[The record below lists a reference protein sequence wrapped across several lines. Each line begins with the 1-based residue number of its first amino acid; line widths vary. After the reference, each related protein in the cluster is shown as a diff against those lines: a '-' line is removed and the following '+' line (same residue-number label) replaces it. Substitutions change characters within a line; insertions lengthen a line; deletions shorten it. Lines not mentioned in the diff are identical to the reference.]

1 MRIRVPR
8 GAPFIKID
16 RGGPKKEPEIDWAAI
31 VVGAVIVIAIIIALL
46 T

>member
-1 MRIRVPR
+1 MRIRIPR

-16 RGGPKKEPEIDWAAI
+16 RGGRKKEPEIDWAAI
-31 VVGAVIVIAIIIALL
+31 VVGTIIVIVIIAVL

>member
-16 RGGPKKEPEIDWAAI
+16 RGGPKKGPETDWAVII
-31 VVGAVIVIAIIIALL
+31 VGTIIVIVIIVLL

>member
-16 RGGPKKEPEIDWAAI
+16 RGGPKKGPEPDWGAI
-31 VVGAVIVIAIIIALL
+31 IVCAVIVAVIIIALL

>member
-31 VVGAVIVIAIIIALL
+31 VVGTIIVIVIIALL